1 MILDFLN
8 QFRKANNSIRK
19 LRLCDNFERIGDPSL
34 KSIEITDYKEDFLM
48 IAPRDHGEMAY
59 FLPWKEDT
67 GFYIYLPKNT
77 PQTLIFLT
85 SELSGCFVGVQ
96 NLDDVYRIRHYNF
109 QTMDIDG
116 KDFCRYNF
124 AGHLV
129 HWLAPQRGNVS
140 EELKKVNAPHEVYDN
155 YSGHSPILFWGEFVD
170 NDWQFYY
177 QTTDNTIHRFLVI

>member
-1 MILDFLN
+1 
-8 QFRKANNSIRK
+8 
-19 LRLCDNFERIGDPSL
+19 
-34 KSIEITDYKEDFLM
+34 
-48 IAPRDHGEMAY
+48 
-59 FLPWKEDT
+59 
-67 GFYIYLPKNT
+67 
-77 PQTLIFLT
+77 
-85 SELSGCFVGVQ
+85 
-96 NLDDVYRIRHYNF
+96 
-109 QTMDIDG
+109 MDIDG

>member
-34 KSIEITDYKEDFLM
+34 KSINITIYEENILM
-48 IAPRDHGEMAY
+48 IAPCDYGEVAY

-67 GFYIYLPKNT
+67 GFYIDLPKNT

-109 QTMDIDG
+109 QTMDIMVKIFVVTTLLG
-116 KDFCRYNF
+116 TLYI
-124 AGHLV
+124 G
-129 HWLAPQRGNVS
+129 WLHN
-140 EELKKVNAPHEVYDN
+140 EEMFPRNLKK
-155 YSGHSPILFWGEFVD
+155 
-170 NDWQFYY
+170 
-177 QTTDNTIHRFLVI
+177 

>member
-67 GFYIYLPKNT
+67 GFY
-77 PQTLIFLT
+77 TLIPQHYYKIFFLST
-85 SELSGCFVGVQ
+85 
-96 NLDDVYRIRHYNF
+96 
-109 QTMDIDG
+109 
-116 KDFCRYNF
+116 
-124 AGHLV
+124 
-129 HWLAPQRGNVS
+129 
-140 EELKKVNAPHEVYDN
+140 
-155 YSGHSPILFWGEFVD
+155 
-170 NDWQFYY
+170 
-177 QTTDNTIHRFLVI
+177 